1 MAVQYIHSRI
11 SLVDSDGNVNVLYPN
26 TTARDVNVSSVAYI
40 PTEINNVQEAIL
52 DIYKEIYNLKENH

>member
-26 TTARDVNVSSVAYI
+26 TTARDVNVSSVSYI

-52 DIYKEIYNLKENH
+52 DIYKEIYNLKNN